1 MGGIKSPS
9 RGIEKADAAYGGDVS
24 RLLDVCRESIIFETI
39 EDMAACLQV
48 GSFFDLA
55 KLSSR
60 PFSSLLSPC
69 ASDVE
74 VCLATLFFQA
84 FKDDPEVSIVRIK
97 SSMTKSGLNPY
108 MSTGLRFIS
117 INLRIRTPQTTKLAF
132 SHPTPSPSRLPFTRL
147 LFSFPSSLRVF
158 KGWNFNR

>member
-69 ASDVE
+69 ASDVDRDSHRQRRG
-74 VCLATLFFQA
+74 A
-84 FKDDPEVSIVRIK
+84 VRD
-97 SSMTKSGLNPY
+97 MGW
-108 MSTGLRFIS
+108 
-117 INLRIRTPQTTKLAF
+117 
-132 SHPTPSPSRLPFTRL
+132 SHCGKF
-147 LFSFPSSLRVF
+147 
-158 KGWNFNR
+158 G

>member
-1 MGGIKSPS
+1 MLCHAFDWHVALVAQVESEDSEGNFAECPGRIWVSNKEKFCMGGIKSPS

-74 VCLATLFFQA
+74 VCLATLFF
-84 FKDDPEVSIVRIK
+84 FRRSR
-97 SSMTKSGLNPY
+97 MTPRY
-108 MSTGLRFIS
+108 
-117 INLRIRTPQTTKLAF
+117 
-132 SHPTPSPSRLPFTRL
+132 RL
-147 LFSFPSSLRVF
+147 
-158 KGWNFNR
+158 